1 MRKVGF
7 VLGALVLLA
16 IALGPAFAAA
26 AQPFSDVPRDHWAYN
41 AIERLSQLGVVEGY
55 PDGTYKGKR
64 TMTRYEFAVAIARI
78 MDRVEQM
85 GTGGGGGTGA
95 AGAQGLKGEQGP
107 PGPAGEGITP
117 EQKAL
122 LDKLANEFQ
131 PELKTLRSDLDA
143 LTKRVEE
150 LEANKMKP
158 PAVTVSGDIGWRT
171 GTNGTKVNLKE
182 GDAEAGSFTRMRTRV
197 NVNANLG
204 TDSSAL
210 VSFWMSP
217 QTSDL
222 AHADQM
228 WFKTATKFI
237 TPVELTIGKQYLRRG
252 QGLLFDN
259 NQAATSGLR
268 ADFGVD
274 KVRVGAFYGML
285 DRLVS
290 AIGTYSAP
298 AASELYSKQLGMYGV
313 SSTGQDQYRLVYGD
327 FEVIPGWRLGGNWLE
342 TGFERERGWSAS
354 LSGNMLGA
362 EVYSEYARLTRM
374 PSGLSFNDANG
385 DRLQETGE
393 ASLSDSNKAWLGGV
407 RWGNKV
413 LGLTGEYGQVDA
425 GYALAP
431 AGTGAD
437 VFGNGSS
444 FNLPLSALHPRA
456 EVDPYDIFWLDR
468 GLFLDPTNIAK
479 GWHVALELPA
489 VLGPKTPISFSYAKG
504 NAYNPA
510 YLDWLS
516 AGGTNQSAL
525 AQPAKW
531 RDADPLWWVKASH
544 QMSDAITAS
553 LLYGRHEV
561 DRVMDPVPGAKP
573 IQVLR
578 AEVAVQF

>member
-7 VLGALVLLA
+7 VLCALVLLA

-85 GTGGGGGTGA
+85 GSGGA
-95 AGAQGLKGEQGP
+95 AGGAGPQGAAGEQGP
-107 PGPAGEGITP
+107 AGPAGEGLTP

-122 LDKLANEFQ
+122 LDKLANEFA
-131 PELKTLRSDLDA
+131 PELKSLRSDLDA

-150 LEANKMKP
+150 LEANKVKP
-158 PAVTVSGDIGWRT
+158 PAVTVSGSVGLRM
-171 GTNGTKVNLKE
+171 GTNGTKISATE
-182 GDAEAGSFTRMRTRV
+182 GSSEAGAFTRMRTYV

-204 TDSSAL
+204 SDSSAL
-210 VSFWMSP
+210 VSFKVSP
-217 QTSDL
+217 ETDEF

-237 TPVELTIGKQYLRRG
+237 TPLELTVGKQYLRRA

-259 NQAATSGLR
+259 NQAATSGFR
-268 ADFGVD
+268 ADFGTD
-274 KVRVGAFYGML
+274 KVRVGAFLGML

-290 AIGTYSAP
+290 AIGGYSP
-298 AASELYSKQLGMYGV
+298 SIAADLYSRQLGMYGA

-327 FEVIPGWRLGGNWLE
+327 FEPVPGWRLGGNWLE

-354 LSGNMLGA
+354 LTGSVLGA

-374 PSGLSFNDANG
+374 PTGLSFDDKNG
-385 DRLQETGE
+385 DRVQEIGE

-407 RWGNKV
+407 RWGNKM
-413 LGLTGEYGQVDA
+413 LRLCGEYGQVDA

-444 FNLPLSALHPRA
+444 FNLPLSALHPLA

-479 GWHVALELPA
+479 GWHVALDLPS

-504 NAYNPA
+504 DAYNSD
-510 YLDWLS
+510 YLDWLG
-516 AGGTNQSAL
+516 AGGTNQSAF

-531 RDADPLWWVKASH
+531 RDADPLWWVKVSH
-544 QMSDAITAS
+544 QINDAVTAS

-561 DRVMDPVPGAKP
+561 DKVMNPTPGADP

-578 AEVAVQF
+578 AEVGVQF